1 MNKYYSI
8 LLAFFLFILKT
19 EVTEGQ
25 KFTQIRFADLEKIL
39 SSKEDKLLVI
49 NFWATWCPPCV
60 KELPH
65 FQKVAKE
72 FNNDKVTF
80 LLISLDFPSQLDS
93 HLRPFLKKNNIA
105 LDVALMMDTDA
116 NEWIDKVDPSWQG
129 NIPVTLMFNNAKKI
143 RKFHSG
149 DLDETELRNM
159 INSLL

>member
-1 MNKYYSI
+1 MKSFHII
-8 LLAFFLFILKT
+8 LLVIGLSVLGT
-19 EVTEGQ
+19 VETDGQ
-25 KFTQIRFADLEKIL
+25 KLTQIRVPELEKIL
-39 SSKEDKLLVI
+39 SADEDRLFVI

-72 FNNDKVTF
+72 YNKDKVSF
-80 LLISLDFPSQLDS
+80 LLVSLDFPSQIDS

-105 LDVALMMDTDA
+105 LDVALMMDTDP
-116 NEWIDKVDPSWQG
+116 NEWIDKVEPSWQG
-129 NIPVTLMFNNAKKI
+129 NIPVTLMLNNSRKI